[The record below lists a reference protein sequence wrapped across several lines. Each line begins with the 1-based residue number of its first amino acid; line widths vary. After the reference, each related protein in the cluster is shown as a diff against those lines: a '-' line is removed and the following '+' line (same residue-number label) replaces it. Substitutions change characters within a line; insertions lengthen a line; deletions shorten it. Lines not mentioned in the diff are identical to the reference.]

1 MIYKFSWFLHFCL
14 VEFPAPKN
22 ELVQRF
28 QVRYLGNVAVAKPVG
43 KEHFILLAVLL
54 VLMLLLALGK

>member
-1 MIYKFSWFLHFCL
+1 MYIYLQLSPFLNVSL

-28 QVRYLGNVAVAKPVG
+28 QVRYLGNVQVAKPVG
-43 KEHFILLAVLL
+43 KKLSFL
-54 VLMLLLALGK
+54 